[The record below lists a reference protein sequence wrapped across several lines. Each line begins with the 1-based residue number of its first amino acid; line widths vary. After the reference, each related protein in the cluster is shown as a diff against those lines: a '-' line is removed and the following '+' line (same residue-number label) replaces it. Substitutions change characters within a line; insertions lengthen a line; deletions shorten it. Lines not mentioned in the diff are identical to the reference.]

1 MALMVHQCWCTWLDW
16 DHEKIGNNFVQC
28 KWLQESNLVIGL
40 SSLWI
45 EATSIP
51 CGSRAWTNDY
61 MTTMLTSLN
70 SGCVNVIPH
79 MASIS
84 AKFDMVEGLEF
95 DKGYLD
101 FGRIG
106 RLTMS
111 INHCSN

>member
-1 MALMVHQCWCTWLDW
+1 
-16 DHEKIGNNFVQC
+16 
-28 KWLQESNLVIGL
+28 
-40 SSLWI
+40 
-45 EATSIP
+45 
-51 CGSRAWTNDY
+51 
-61 MTTMLTSLN
+61 MLTSLN